1 MRKVISTILKVIT
14 VLFAIFGAGVAFQI
28 AHHMITFSEEHGD
41 EYGSSE
47 EEQRRLYNDAVDYY
61 FEDLANNAR
70 NL

>member
-1 MRKVISTILKVIT
+1 MRKVISTTLKVIT
-14 VLFAIFGAGVAFQI
+14 VLFAIFGAGVSFQI
-28 AHHMITFSEEHGD
+28 ARHMITFAEEHGD

-61 FEDLANNAR
+61 FEDVADRAR